1 MTVRASSWAIATT
14 VRRVAGDVLRL
25 TTVTVGRN
33 WAPSWRSATPVFVVA
48 VALVALVLRGPI
60 VAVAPIVDAI
70 RADLDLTATQAGL
83 LTSIPVLCFAVAT
96 PLAVAVIGR
105 AGPDAAVSISVLG
118 VALGT
123 IIRSSGEL
131 AATVVGTIVIGA
143 FITIGNVVVPVV
155 IRRDVAPAR
164 VGLTTGVY
172 TAALNIGSTITA
184 LGTAPLAEA
193 WGWRGALLAWSS
205 FSVLALGA
213 WLVAVGR
220 RRAFVPIQ
228 AGGVASADAVGA
240 PPRVWRSLTVLLL
253 AISFASQGF
262 SYYAVTAWLPT
273 LLMDENGFTV
283 AQAGASSSVFQIAAV
298 VGALGVPLLVSRLQP
313 FGSFLVV
320 GALWACVP
328 LGLLFAPESW
338 LLWCTLGGAAQGGGI
353 TIIFVV
359 IVRIARSDAH
369 ASRLSATVQGIAYA
383 FSATAPT
390 LVGFA
395 HDLTQAWTAPLLVV
409 LVAVLTF
416 TVLGCI
422 AAARQARSVH

>member
-1 MTVRASSWAIATT
+1 MATT
-14 VRRVAGDVLRL
+14 VRRAEHHDLRL
-25 TTVTVGRN
+25 TTVTNGRN
-33 WAPSWRSATPVFVVA
+33 SISSWRSATPVFVIA
-48 VALVALVLRGPI
+48 IALVALVLRGPI
-60 VAVAPIVDAI
+60 VAVAPVVDAI
-70 RADLDLTATQAGL
+70 RADLALTATQAGL
-83 LTSIPVLCFAVAT
+83 LTSIPVLCFALAT
-96 PLAVAVIGR
+96 PLAVAVIAR
-105 AGPDAAVSISVLG
+105 AGADAAVSISVLG

-131 AATVVGTIVIGA
+131 TATVIGTIVIGA

-184 LGTAPLAEA
+184 LGTAPLAES

-205 FSVLALGA
+205 FSVLALAA
-213 WLVAVGR
+213 WLIAVGR
-220 RRAFVPIQ
+220 RRAFVPIR
-228 AGGVASADAVGA
+228 AGAIAAADAAGS

-262 SYYAVTAWLPT
+262 SYYGVTAWLPT
-273 LLMDENGFTV
+273 LLMDENGFTI

-313 FGSFLVV
+313 FGSFIVV

-328 LGLLFAPESW
+328 LGLLFAPELW
-338 LLWCTLGGAAQGGGI
+338 LLWCLLGGAAQGGGI

-383 FSATAPT
+383 LSATAPT
-390 LVGFA
+390 VVGFA
-395 HDLTQAWTAPLLVV
+395 HDLTAAWTAPLLVV
-409 LVAVLTF
+409 LVAVLSF

-422 AAARQARSVH
+422 ASVRQARVGH